1 MTGFLGY
8 MSGGFYNMSFI
19 GSTTSNEVIWLPLAQ
34 SQLSPVRT
42 SSDLQSP
49 DIVVKMFNF
58 DYGEEVRTSAS
69 VGLLQ
74 LEVSY

>member
-1 MTGFLGY
+1 VTGFLGY